1 MKRIDKRKVADSD
14 CAVSETEWA
23 HALAAG
29 LSVCGVKGSLG
40 QCPIVPRAGIH
51 RTNKYKKIIQLRI

>member
-14 CAVSETEWA
+14 RAVSETEWA

-40 QCPIVPRAGIH
+40 QSPIVPGAGIH
-51 RTNKYKKIIQLRI
+51 RTNK